1 MKIFLNER
9 KLTFDGIEIKNNI
22 IYLNKEVIIIPYE
35 NYQVN
40 LDEFTK
46 FLKNSL
52 DNYINISDKNSFDIL
67 SDYFTYF
74 KITTNPIVKENMTIK
89 ICYLIINCK
98 ELWNSFKV
106 INLFNSYKLI
116 KIDKYFTYLKILSK
130 LKSVEVSKPE
140 FIKFE
145 EEEFTLLD
153 FILDYHQ

>member
-1 MKIFLNER
+1 
-9 KLTFDGIEIKNNI
+9 
-22 IYLNKEVIIIPYE
+22 
-35 NYQVN
+35 
-40 LDEFTK
+40 
-46 FLKNSL
+46 
-52 DNYINISDKNSFDIL
+52 
-67 SDYFTYF
+67 
-74 KITTNPIVKENMTIK
+74 MTIK

-116 KIDKYFTYLKILSK
+116 KIDKYYTYLKILSK

-140 FIKFE
+140 LIKFE